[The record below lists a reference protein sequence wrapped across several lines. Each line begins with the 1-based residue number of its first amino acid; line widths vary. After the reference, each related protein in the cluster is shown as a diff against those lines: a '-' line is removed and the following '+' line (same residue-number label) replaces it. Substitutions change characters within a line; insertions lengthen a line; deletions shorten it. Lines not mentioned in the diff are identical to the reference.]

1 MSIPVVN
8 SGVNVDL
15 LHPEMKDRLRKFFA
29 DPRIKGKVAVV
40 SGVRTLAQQRYLY
53 NGYKAGKRGFNLA
66 ANPDRKF
73 GGGFQGSWHMQ
84 QPALGHYG
92 YAVDFRIVGKGIS
105 TTQVNAIAKEYGIV
119 KTVPSEWWH
128 HQCYGHLGGGKY
140 GWYPVQGQKK
150 KPADPKKTKQD
161 FKTIGQVIAHMGEGL
176 KTRPLKLR
184 YPYMRGQEVKVLQQR
199 LGAAGVYR
207 YAVDGI
213 FGRQTRKCV
222 KAFQKR
228 RNLTVDGI
236 VGPRTWHALFVA

>member
-105 TTQVNAIAKEYGIV
+105 TTQVNAIAKEYGIQ

-128 HQCYGHLGGGKY
+128 HQPGYVSGGKFVWFEASKIK
-140 GWYPVQGQKK
+140 GEKK
-150 KPADPKKTKQD
+150 ITKAVEKPETAVGKYIAACTKQVLRRGSKGKAVELLQKLLVAQGYKLTRHKNRTGIDGD
-161 FKTIGQVIAHMGEGL
+161 FGPATQRAVKRFQKDEGL
-176 KTRPLKLR
+176 
-184 YPYMRGQEVKVLQQR
+184 V
-199 LGAAGVYR
+199 A
-207 YAVDGI
+207 
-213 FGRQTRKCV
+213 
-222 KAFQKR
+222 
-228 RNLTVDGI
+228 DGI
-236 VGPRTWHALFVA
+236 VGKKTWAELTA